1 MHGMEKQEKSYDAS
15 RDGKEKIS
23 TKDLFGFLAWYEDP
37 SVSSREKKLLKKTID
52 AAIDERREVV
62 EKEFEKM
69 IADDPALR
77 AAFESLPAEMA
88 VSLPEEAELMNE
100 LQKSPQQFEKYIQWF
115 GDIMDQK
122 GLSAN
127 KQDDIAEGR
136 DILRAIS
143 NAERGK
149 SLNAKHI
156 IAMEILFIR
165 QMKKILRQHDVGA
178 DILTKEAFQKWLQ
191 SKKIPGTGDR

>member
-1 MHGMEKQEKSYDAS
+1 MEGPEKKYDAS
-15 RDGKEKIS
+15 KTGKEGIS
-23 TKDLFGFLAWYEDP
+23 TKDLFGFLAWHDDSATSP
-37 SVSSREKKLLKKTID
+37 REKKLLKKTID

-69 IADDPALR
+69 VADDPDLR
-77 AAFESLPAEMA
+77 AAFESLPAEMTA
-88 VSLPEEAELMNE
+88 SLPEEAELMDE
-100 LQKSPQQFEKYIQWF
+100 LQKSPEQFEKYIQWF

-127 KQDDIAEGR
+127 NQDDIAEGR

-149 SLNAKHI
+149 SLNAKYI

-165 QMKKILRQHDVGA
+165 QMKKILRHHDVGA

-191 SKKIPGTGDR
+191 LKKIHGTGDR